1 MFSYSNMKLTFSWM
15 VLGLVSRFPIGVEKM
30 EGAVALQNL
39 MGALKSIHGAACE
52 GRGELKVLWKNT
64 CEGVHLIVKLPL

>member
-15 VLGLVSRFPIGVEKM
+15 VLGLVSRFPIGVENM

-39 MGALKSIHGAACE
+39 MGALKSIHGWTM
-52 GRGELKVLWKNT
+52 GNLKCCRK
-64 CEGVHLIVKLPL
+64 ISVKEFI